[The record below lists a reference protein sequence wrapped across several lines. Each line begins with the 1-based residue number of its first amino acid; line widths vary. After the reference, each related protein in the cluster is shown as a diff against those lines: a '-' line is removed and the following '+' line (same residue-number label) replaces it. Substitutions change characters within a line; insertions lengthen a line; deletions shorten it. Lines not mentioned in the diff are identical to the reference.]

1 MIEIDWHGR
10 FCSPPVRRL
19 AYRTPIVG
27 KRRVLRVTASSA
39 NTIVIGAGVVGCS
52 LAFHLARGGARVRVF
67 DKGGICAGMSAR
79 SGALVRM
86 HYTFAPEAEL
96 AWKSLHYF
104 QHWNELVGGRC
115 GFVETGFAVVVDE
128 RNAGRLRAN
137 VAMLQRVGVNTEIM
151 TAAELQKRETHAFV
165 DDVALAAVEPHSG
178 YADPI
183 ATTES
188 LAAAARKLGA
198 EFSPDTSVAKIAHRG
213 GRAVGV
219 IDNSGRTYEA
229 DAVCVVA
236 GPWTDALLAPLGLKI
251 GIKSERAQLAF
262 FKRLPQLR
270 HCIYID
276 TIAGSYFRPHG
287 DDLTLAG
294 LGAWKPEAEANP
306 DNFRESNDDD
316 FVVAARARLAKRI
329 PAMADAPYSRGHAGI
344 YDVSPDAR
352 AVMGPVPGVAGL
364 FVAAGFSGTGFKTAP
379 AVGASMSELILTGSS
394 TTVDLT
400 PFGFERILSG
410 RMIESPNEYEMGAGF
425 GHKL

>member
-1 MIEIDWHGR
+1 MTQASAD
-10 FCSPPVRRL
+10 
-19 AYRTPIVG
+19 IV
-27 KRRVLRVTASSA
+27 
-39 NTIVIGAGVVGCS
+39 VIGAGVVGCS
-52 LAFHLARGGARVRVF
+52 IAFHLARAGARVRVF

-96 AWKSLHYF
+96 AWKSHHYF
-104 QHWNELVGGRC
+104 RNWSEIVGGRC

-128 RNAGRLRAN
+128 RNAARLRAN
-137 VAMLQRVGVNTEIM
+137 VAMLQRVGIDTEIV
-151 TAAELQKRETHAFV
+151 TAAELQKLEPHAFV
-165 DDVALAAVEPHSG
+165 NDVALAAIEPHSG
-178 YADPI
+178 YADPV

-188 LAAAARKLGA
+188 LAVAAKRHGA
-198 EFSPDTSVAKIAHRG
+198 EFSTNMPVAKIVHRS

-219 IDNSGRTYEA
+219 VDASGHIYEA

-236 GPWTDALLAPLGLKI
+236 GPWTDALLAPLGVKI
-251 GIKSERAQLAF
+251 GIKGERAQIAF
-262 FKRLPQLR
+262 FKRPPELK
-270 HCIYID
+270 HYIYID

-294 LGAWKPEAEANP
+294 LGGWKPEGEADP
-306 DNFRESNDDD
+306 DNFRETNDDD
-316 FVVAARARLAKRI
+316 FVAAVRKRLAQRI

-352 AVMGPVPGVAGL
+352 AVMGALPNVERL

-379 AVGASMSELILTGSS
+379 AVGASMAELILTGAS

-400 PFGFERILSG
+400 PFGFERIISG

>member
-1 MIEIDWHGR
+1 MI
-10 FCSPPVRRL
+10 V
-19 AYRTPIVG
+19 V
-27 KRRVLRVTASSA
+27 
-39 NTIVIGAGVVGCS
+39 GAGVVGCS
-52 LAFHLARGGARVRVF
+52 IAFHLARAGARVRVF

-104 QHWNELVGGRC
+104 RNWSESVGGRC
-115 GFVETGFAVVVDE
+115 GFVETGFAVVVGE
-128 RNAGRLRAN
+128 RNAARLRTN
-137 VAMLQRVGVNTEIM
+137 VAMLQRVGVDTEVV
-151 TAAELQKRETHAFV
+151 TAAELRARDPHTFI
-165 DDVALAAVEPHSG
+165 DDVALAAIEPHSG
-178 YADPI
+178 YADPV

-188 LAAAARKLGA
+188 LAAAAKRHGA
-198 EFSPDTSVAKIAHRG
+198 EFSINTAVARIVNRN
-213 GRAVGV
+213 GRAAG
-219 IDNSGRTYEA
+219 IEDSSGRVHEA

-236 GPWTDALLAPLGLKI
+236 GPWTDALLAPLGVKI
-251 GIKSERAQLAF
+251 GIKSERAQIAF
-262 FKRLPQLR
+262 FKRPPQLK
-270 HCIYID
+270 HYIYID

-294 LGAWKPEAEANP
+294 LGGWKPEAEANP
-306 DNFRESNDDD
+306 DDFRESNDDD
-316 FVVAARARLAKRI
+316 FVAAVRMRLAKRI

-352 AVMGPVPGVAGL
+352 AVMGPVPGVERL
-364 FVAAGFSGTGFKTAP
+364 FVAAAFSGTGFKTAP
-379 AVGASMSELILTGSS
+379 AVGASMAELILTGAS

-400 PFGFERILSG
+400 PFGFERILNG

>member
-1 MIEIDWHGR
+1 
-10 FCSPPVRRL
+10 
-19 AYRTPIVG
+19 
-27 KRRVLRVTASSA
+27 VTQRASSA
-39 NTIVIGAGVVGCS
+39 NIIVIGAGVVGCS
-52 LAFHLARGGARVRVF
+52 IAFHLARAGARVRVF

-96 AWKSLHYF
+96 AWKSYRYF
-104 QHWNELVGGRC
+104 KNWSEIVGGRC
-115 GFVETGFAVVVDE
+115 GFVETGFAVVVGE
-128 RNAGRLRAN
+128 RNAARLRAN
-137 VAMLQRVGVNTEIM
+137 VAMLQRVGVDTEVV
-151 TAAELQKRETHAFV
+151 TPAALQKLEPHAFV
-165 DDVALAAVEPHSG
+165 DDVAIAAFEPHSG

-188 LAAAARKLGA
+188 LAAAAKRHGA
-198 EFSPDTSVAKIAHRG
+198 EFSTNTPVATIVVHG
-213 GRAVGV
+213 GRAAGV
-219 IDNSGRTYEA
+219 VDASGRIHEA
-229 DAVCVVA
+229 DAVCIVA
-236 GPWTDALLAPLGLKI
+236 GPWTDALLAPLRVKI
-251 GIKSERAQLAF
+251 GIKSARAQIAF
-262 FKRLPQLR
+262 FKRPPQVR
-270 HCIYID
+270 NCIYID

-294 LGAWKPEAEANP
+294 LGGWKSEAEANP
-306 DNFRESNDDD
+306 DDFREANDDD
-316 FVVAARARLAKRI
+316 FVAAVRERLAKRI

-352 AVMGPVPGVAGL
+352 AVMGRVPTVEGL

>member
-1 MIEIDWHGR
+1 MQ
-10 FCSPPVRRL
+10 
-19 AYRTPIVG
+19 
-27 KRRVLRVTASSA
+27 ASSGA
-39 NTIVIGAGVVGCS
+39 NIIVVGAGVVGCS
-52 LAFHLARGGARVRVF
+52 LAFHLARAGARVRVF

-96 AWKSLHYF
+96 AWKSHHYF
-104 QHWNELVGGRC
+104 RNWSEIVGGRC

-128 RNAGRLRAN
+128 RNATRLCAN
-137 VAMLQRVGVNTEIM
+137 VAMLQRIGVSTEVV
-151 TAAELQKRETHAFV
+151 TAAEMHQREPNAFV
-165 DDVALAAVEPHSG
+165 DDVALAAFEPQSG
-178 YADPI
+178 YADPV

-188 LAAAARKLGA
+188 LAAAAKRHGA
-198 EFSPDTSVAKIAHRG
+198 DFSTNTLIARIANRG
-213 GRAVGV
+213 GRAAGV
-219 IDNSGRTYEA
+219 VDGAGRLHEA

-236 GPWTDALLAPLGLKI
+236 GPWTDALLAPLGVKI
-251 GIKSERAQLAF
+251 GIKSERAQIAF
-262 FKRLPQLR
+262 FKRPPQLK

-294 LGAWKPEAEANP
+294 LGGWKPEAEANP
-306 DNFRESNDDD
+306 DDFRESNDAD
-316 FVVAARARLAKRI
+316 FIAAVRKRLVERI

-352 AVMGPVPGVAGL
+352 AVMGSVPGVDAL

-379 AVGASMSELILTGSS
+379 AVGASMAELILTGKSA
-394 TTVDLT
+394 TVDLR
-400 PFGFERILSG
+400 PFSFERILSG
-410 RMIESPNEYEMGAGF
+410 RMIESANEYEMGAGF

>member
-1 MIEIDWHGR
+1 M
-10 FCSPPVRRL
+10 
-19 AYRTPIVG
+19 AQ
-27 KRRVLRVTASSA
+27 ASSGA
-39 NTIVIGAGVVGCS
+39 NIIVIGAGVVGCS
-52 LAFHLARGGARVRVF
+52 LAFHLARAGARVRVF
-67 DKGGICAGMSAR
+67 DKDGVCAGMSAR

-96 AWKSLHYF
+96 AWKSHHYF
-104 QHWNELVGGRC
+104 RNWSDIVGGRC

-128 RNAGRLRAN
+128 RNAPRLRAN
-137 VAMLQRVGVNTEIM
+137 VAMLQRIGVNTEVV
-151 TAAELQKRETHAFV
+151 TAAELHQREHNAFV
-165 DDVALAAVEPHSG
+165 DDVALAAFEPQSG
-178 YADPI
+178 YADPV

-188 LAAAARKLGA
+188 LAAAAKRHGA
-198 EFSPDTSVAKIAHRG
+198 DFSTNTSVTRIANRG
-213 GRAVGV
+213 GRAAGV
-219 IDNSGRTYEA
+219 VDGAGRVHEA

-236 GPWTDALLAPLGLKI
+236 GPWTDALLAPLGVKI
-251 GIKSERAQLAF
+251 GIKSARAQIAF
-262 FKRLPQLR
+262 FKRPPQLK

-294 LGAWKPEAEANP
+294 LGGWKSEAEANP
-306 DNFRESNDDD
+306 DDFRESNDAD
-316 FVVAARARLAKRI
+316 FIAAVRKRLAQRI
-329 PAMADAPYSRGHAGI
+329 PAMADAQYSRGHAGI

-352 AVMGPVPGVAGL
+352 AVIGPVPGVDAL

-379 AVGASMSELILTGSS
+379 AVGASMAELILTGKS

-410 RMIESPNEYEMGAGF
+410 RMIESANEYEMGASF

>member
-1 MIEIDWHGR
+1 
-10 FCSPPVRRL
+10 
-19 AYRTPIVG
+19 
-27 KRRVLRVTASSA
+27 
-39 NTIVIGAGVVGCS
+39 
-52 LAFHLARGGARVRVF
+52 
-67 DKGGICAGMSAR
+67 MSAR

-96 AWKSLHYF
+96 AWKSYRYF
-104 QHWNELVGGRC
+104 KNWSEMVGGRC
-115 GFVETGFAVVVDE
+115 GFVETGFAVVVGE
-128 RNAGRLRAN
+128 RNAARLRAN
-137 VAMLQRVGVNTEIM
+137 VAMLQRVGIDTEVV
-151 TAAELQKRETHAFV
+151 TPATLQKLEPHALV
-165 DDVALAAVEPHSG
+165 DDVAIAAFEPHSG
-178 YADPI
+178 YADPV

-188 LAAAARKLGA
+188 LAAAAKHHGA
-198 EFSPDTSVAKIAHRG
+198 EFSTNTPVARIVNHG
-213 GRAVGV
+213 GRATGV
-219 IDNSGRTYEA
+219 VDASGRIHQA

-236 GPWTDALLAPLGLKI
+236 GPWTDALLAPLGVRI
-251 GIKSERAQLAF
+251 GIKSERAQVAF
-262 FKRLPQLR
+262 FKRPPQLK

-294 LGAWKPEAEANP
+294 LGGWKPEAEANP
-306 DNFRESNDDD
+306 DAFRETNDDD
-316 FVVAARARLAKRI
+316 FVAAVRERLAKRI

-352 AVMGPVPGVAGL
+352 AVMGRVPTVEGL

-379 AVGASMSELILTGSS
+379 AVGASMSELILTGAS

>member
-1 MIEIDWHGR
+1 
-10 FCSPPVRRL
+10 
-19 AYRTPIVG
+19 
-27 KRRVLRVTASSA
+27 VTRASLGA
-39 NTIVIGAGVVGCS
+39 NIIVIGAGVVGCS
-52 LAFHLARGGARVRVF
+52 LAFHLARAGARVHVF

-96 AWKSLHYF
+96 AWKSHHYF
-104 QHWNELVGGRC
+104 RNWSDIVGGQC

-128 RNAGRLRAN
+128 RNAPRLRAN
-137 VAMLQRVGVNTEIM
+137 VAMLQRIGVNTEVM
-151 TAAELQKRETHAFV
+151 TAAELRQREPNAFV
-165 DDVALAAVEPHSG
+165 DDVALAAFEPQSG
-178 YADPI
+178 YADPV

-188 LAAAARKLGA
+188 LAAAAKRHGA
-198 EFSPDTSVAKIAHRG
+198 DFSTNTPVARIAHRG
-213 GRAVGV
+213 GRAAGV
-219 IDNSGRTYEA
+219 VDGAGRVHEA

-236 GPWTDALLAPLGLKI
+236 GPWTDALLAPLGMKI
-251 GIKSERAQLAF
+251 GIKSERAQIAF
-262 FKRLPQLR
+262 FRRPPQLK

-294 LGAWKPEAEANP
+294 LGGWKPEAEANP
-306 DNFRESNDDD
+306 DDFRESNDAD
-316 FVVAARARLAKRI
+316 FVAAVRKRLAQRI
-329 PAMADAPYSRGHAGI
+329 PAMADAPYSHGHAGI

-352 AVMGPVPGVAGL
+352 AVMGPVPGVDAL

-379 AVGASMSELILTGSS
+379 AVGASMAELILTGKS

-410 RMIESPNEYEMGAGF
+410 RMIESANEYEMGASF

>member
-1 MIEIDWHGR
+1 M
-10 FCSPPVRRL
+10 
-19 AYRTPIVG
+19 TQ
-27 KRRVLRVTASSA
+27 TASAA
-39 NTIVIGAGVVGCS
+39 NIIVIGAGVVGCS
-52 LAFHLARGGARVRVF
+52 LAFHLARAGARVRVF

-96 AWKSLHYF
+96 AWKSHRYF
-104 QHWNELVGGRC
+104 QNWSDIIGGRC

-128 RNAGRLRAN
+128 RNASRLRAN
-137 VAMLQRVGVNTEIM
+137 VAMLQRIGVDTEVV
-151 TAAELQKRETHAFV
+151 TAAELQKVEPHAFV
-165 DDVALAAVEPHSG
+165 EDVALAAIEPHSG
-178 YADPI
+178 YADPV

-188 LAAAARKLGA
+188 LAAAAKRHGA
-198 EFSPDTSVAKIAHRG
+198 EFSTNTAIARIMHRG
-213 GRAVGV
+213 GRATGV
-219 IDNSGRTYEA
+219 VDSAGRLHEA
-229 DAVCVVA
+229 DAVCVVT
-236 GPWTDALLAPLGLKI
+236 GPWTDALVAPLGVKI
-251 GIKSERAQLAF
+251 GIKSERAQIAF
-262 FKRLPQLR
+262 FRRAPQLK
-270 HCIYID
+270 HYIHID

-294 LGAWKPEAEANP
+294 LGGWKPEAEANP
-306 DNFRESNDDD
+306 DDFRECNDDD
-316 FVVAARARLAKRI
+316 FVAAVRKRLAKRI

-352 AVMGPVPGVAGL
+352 AVMGPVPGVERL

-379 AVGASMSELILTGSS
+379 AVGASMAELILTGAS

-400 PFGFERILSG
+400 PFGFERILSR